1 MSAALPPTTI
11 DVLVVGA
18 GPAGAVAARALARDG
33 ASVALIDRDPTP
45 RWKVCGCCLGAGGV
59 RALEAEGLGS
69 LPEALGAGRPD
80 RILIGGPGRR
90 AQIALGATR
99 VLSRTAL
106 DAALVA
112 SAQAEGAR
120 IHTGWAATLGPARP
134 DRREVELRRGDERVT
149 ISACLVLAATGLT
162 PFPTLPGTRGP
173 EVVATPASRIGVG
186 AVFAPGRFGAAAPD
200 ASQVSMWVGRGGY
213 VGLSRLEDGSVD
225 VAGALDPSALREGGG
240 IGPAVARI
248 LRDAGAVPPTGDPAL
263 GWRGTPALTR
273 RAPLPGADRLLLI
286 GDAAGYVEPFTGEG
300 MTWAL
305 ESARAVVPHARRIL
319 ADGWRASDLRV
330 WQRHCDRAGRAR
342 ALVRAVAW
350 ISRTPRRVD
359 SALWLLER
367 APRLAT
373 PFVHAAGGA
382 SRGVPTLRSRSA

>member
-1 MSAALPPTTI
+1 ML
-11 DVLVVGA
+11 VLGA
-18 GPAGAVAARALARDG
+18 GPAGALAARSLARGG
-33 ASVALIDRDPTP
+33 ASVCLGDRDPVP

-59 RALEAEGLGS
+59 AALETEGLGE
-69 LPEALGAGRPD
+69 LPDQLGAGRPA
-80 RILIGGPGRR
+80 RLLIGAPGRR
-90 AQIALGATR
+90 VEVALGATR

-149 ISACLVLAATGLT
+149 VAARLVLAATGLT
-162 PFPTLPGTRGP
+162 PLPALPGVHAP
-173 EVVATPASRIGVG
+173 EAVVAPASRIGVG

-225 VAGALDPSALREGGG
+225 VAGALDPSALRETGG
-240 IGPAVARI
+240 IGPAVAR
-248 LRDAGAVPPTGDPAL
+248 LLTEAGAVPPSGDPSL
-263 GWRGTPALTR
+263 GWKGTPALTR
-273 RAPLPGADRLLLI
+273 RAPRPGADRLLLI

-300 MTWAL
+300 MSWAL
-305 ESARAVVPHARRIL
+305 ESARTVVPVAHRVL
-319 ADGWRASDLRV
+319 ADGWSPAVLRT

-342 ALVRAVAW
+342 TLVRAVAW
-350 ISRTPRRVD
+350 ISRTPDRVD
-359 SALWLLER
+359 LALAILER
-367 APRLAT
+367 VPRLAS
-373 PFVHAAGGA
+373 PFVHVAGGR
-382 SRGVPTLRSRSA
+382 SRGLPTLRSRSA